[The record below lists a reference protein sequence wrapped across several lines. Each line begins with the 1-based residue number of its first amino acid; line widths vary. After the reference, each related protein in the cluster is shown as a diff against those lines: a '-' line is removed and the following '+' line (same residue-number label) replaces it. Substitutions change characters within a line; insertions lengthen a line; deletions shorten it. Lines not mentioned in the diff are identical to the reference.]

1 MSKTSELDYVVDSL
15 YEELNAYID
24 HKISWA
30 INGTKIEELN
40 YLQNQAAITEI
51 KYYLIT
57 RLKHTL

>member
-30 INGTKIEELN
+30 INGTKIEELEN
-40 YLQNQAAITEI
+40 DDFNDAITEI